1 MVWTIL
7 LKGCVHRELE
17 QYSKAS
23 EKKMLI
29 GKAQRNYQRQT
40 LFLKST
46 FLTSGTETYL
56 AHFVDSMIS

>member
-23 EKKMLI
+23 EKKNAYRKGSEELPETNTVL
-29 GKAQRNYQRQT
+29 KKYLLDKWYRNI
-40 LFLKST
+40 
-46 FLTSGTETYL
+46 SGT
-56 AHFVDSMIS
+56 FC